1 MWMQKVFVTTSS
13 YAKQTP
19 EATDLLKRA
28 GLEVRLSDLSRA
40 HTSSEILQRLGD
52 GEALLVYNTFDEVN
66 SQVIHSA
73 PKLKVISRHGVGI
86 EMIDVAAA
94 QSRGVTVRNTLR
106 ARAHEAVAN
115 FTMAM
120 ILNCARDIYR
130 RVRETKAGQWLR
142 QATGD
147 VDGETLGIIGLG
159 RVGQAVAK
167 RAVSCGMRILA
178 YELHPDRAFCE
189 EHGVRLVELGELLR
203 ESAVV
208 TLHVPLEKS
217 TEGLI
222 GKDELS
228 LMKSTAFLINTARS
242 KIVDNEALYNALKD
256 ATIAGAAV
264 DVFDQ
269 EPPMGD
275 RLLGLDNL
283 LPTPHIAG
291 ITRQAMRN
299 MDIDAAVNIVE
310 MLNPFFRSFPPGW
323 S

>member
-1 MWMQKVFVTTSS
+1 MQKVFVTSAL

-19 EATDLLKRA
+19 EAIDLLKRA
-28 GLEVRLSDLSRA
+28 GLEVRLSELSRP
-40 HTSSEILQRLGD
+40 HKSSEILERLGD
-52 GEALLVYNTFDEVN
+52 AEALLVYNTFDEVN
-66 SQVIHSA
+66 SKVIHSA

-86 EMIDVAAA
+86 EMIDVEAA

-120 ILNCARDIYR
+120 ILNCTRDIYR
-130 RVRETKAGQWLR
+130 LVRETKAGQWPR

-159 RVGQAVAK
+159 RVGQAVAG
-167 RAVSCGMRILA
+167 RALACGMKILA
-178 YELHPDRAFCE
+178 YELHPDRAFCQ

-203 ESAVV
+203 ESDVV
-208 TLHVPLEKS
+208 TLHVPLEQG
-217 TEGLI
+217 TQGLI
-222 GKDELS
+222 GKDELA
-228 LMKSTAFLINTARS
+228 LMKPTAFLINTARS
-242 KIVDNEALYNALKD
+242 KIVHNEALYNALKE
-256 ATIAGAAV
+256 ARIAGAAV

-275 RLLGLDNL
+275 RVLGLDNL
-283 LPTPHIAG
+283 LATPHIAG
-291 ITRQAMRN
+291 ITRQVMRN
-299 MDIDAAVNIVE
+299 MDIDAAANIVE
-310 MLNPFFRSFPPGW
+310 VLNPVFQGLPPGW